1 MAPNQLKPLKPLIL
15 GMLGMM
21 LVAVAVSMFEGV
33 RQLAVEEQRRGEA
46 NKRANRAMQ
55 QNRIQ
60 ARAADENETP
70 IRREKKPDAL
80 PKVIEVS
87 REEQAALDALQ
98 AKKRPVD
105 IGAAFDR
112 LRRKAEAGDPE
123 AQALLGFIFLHGL
136 NKVISVDSRT
146 YGVKTSTKH
155 ASALL
160 GEDIR
165 PRLADTRFVSIPYVP
180 SDRPQGLYWY
190 ERAANQGHRG
200 AQASLAAAHMGYA
213 TTLQGYKWALIAT
226 RVPWPDDY
234 VSLDGHNV
242 ASVENF
248 RFFMERENSPSSKDE
263 ARRLAE
269 AFQPK
274 KEKP

>member
-1 MAPNQLKPLKPLIL
+1 MAPNPLKPLIL
-15 GMLGMM
+15 GMSGMI
-21 LVAVAVSMFEGV
+21 LVAVGVSMFDGV
-33 RQLAVEEQRRGEA
+33 RQLADEEQRRVEA
-46 NKRANRAMQ
+46 NNRANRAMQ
-55 QNRIQ
+55 ANRSQ
-60 ARAADENETP
+60 ARASDESAPP
-70 IRREKKPDAL
+70 IRRPQKADAL
-80 PKVIEVS
+80 PKVAEVS
-87 REEQAALDALQ
+87 PEQQAVLDALQ
-98 AKKRPVD
+98 AKKRPMD

-112 LRRKAEAGDPE
+112 LRRKAEAGDPD

-146 YGVKTSTKH
+146 YGVKASTRH

-190 ERAANQGHRG
+190 ERAANQGNRG

-226 RVPWPDDY
+226 RDPWPDDY
-234 VSLDGHNV
+234 VSPDGHNV

-248 RFFMERENSPSSKDE
+248 RFFMERENSPSSKAE
-263 ARRLAE
+263 ARRQAE

>member
-1 MAPNQLKPLKPLIL
+1 MAPKQLQPLKPLIL
-15 GMLGMM
+15 GMLAMM

-33 RQLAVEEQRRGEA
+33 RQLTVEEQRRGEA
-46 NKRANRAMQ
+46 SKANRARQ
-55 QNRIQ
+55 QNRVQ
-60 ARAADENETP
+60 ARAADESETP
-70 IRREKKPDAL
+70 IHREKKAEAL

-87 REEQAALDALQ
+87 PEEQAALDALQ

-105 IGAAFDR
+105 IAAAFDR

-123 AQALLGFIFLHGL
+123 AQALLGFIFLHSL
-136 NKVISVDSRT
+136 SKVISVDSRT

-226 RVPWPDDY
+226 RGPWPDDY
-234 VSLDGHNV
+234 VSLDGHNA

-248 RFFMERENSPSSKDE
+248 RFFMERENSPSSKAE
-263 ARRLAE
+263 ARRQAE